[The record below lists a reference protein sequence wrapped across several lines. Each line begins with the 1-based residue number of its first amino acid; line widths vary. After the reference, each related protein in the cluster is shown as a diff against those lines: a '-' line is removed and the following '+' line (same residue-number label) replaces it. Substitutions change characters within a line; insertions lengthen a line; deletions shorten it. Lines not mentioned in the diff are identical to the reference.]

1 VSNDNAY
8 SESLFRTLKYVPAY
22 PTGGFA
28 TLTAARQWVE
38 RFTGWYNTEHRH
50 SAIRFVTPSE
60 RHAGEDAVLLAKRH
74 ALYQSAKARHPERW
88 SGTTRNWTPVG
99 SVYLNPEPAFDSESA
114 ALIQA
119 A

>member
-1 VSNDNAY
+1 M
-8 SESLFRTLKYVPAY
+8 PAY

-28 TLTAARQWVE
+28 NLTAARMWVNH
-38 RFTGWYNTEHRH
+38 FTGWYNTKHRH

-60 RHAGEDAVLLAKRH
+60 RHAGADTALLAKRH
-74 ALYQSAKARHPERW
+74 ALYQSAQARHPGRW
-88 SGTTRNWTPVG
+88 SGQTRNWTPIG
-99 SVYLNPEPAFDSESA
+99 SVYLNPEPSFGSEPA